1 MENTTETVEN
11 ENENPQNESDESFKR
26 HGNNRYMQ
34 TIREALDKL
43 IASVD
48 VDNHT
53 VDEYSVLGDIMV
65 RSGLMWRCI
74 RPGCNCINHDNCTGC
89 DHCGARRHAK
99 RAKPI
104 ADYWA

>member
-1 MENTTETVEN
+1 MENTEIETEAVETET
-11 ENENPQNESDESFKR
+11 DESFKR
-26 HGNNRYMQ
+26 HGNNHYAQ
-34 TIREALDKL
+34 TIRDALDKL

-48 VDNHT
+48 VDNET
-53 VDEYSVLGDIMV
+53 VDEYTVLGDIMV

-74 RPGCNCINHDNCTGC
+74 RPGCNCINHDNYSGC
-89 DHCGARRHAK
+89 DNCGARRSAK